1 MISKTVLTL
10 SHRNASVEHGF
21 NMGLESVIAQHLVID
36 NMITTL
42 MMMMMMMMMMSC
54 FRGMVHQRTAFMP
67 YFQREPLS
75 EILTIANSGTS

>member
-1 MISKTVLTL
+1 MISKTILTL

-42 MMMMMMMMMMSC
+42 MMMMMMMMMSC

-67 YFQREPLS
+67 YFQREPWS
-75 EILTIANSGTS
+75 EILTIAHSGTS

>member
-1 MISKTVLTL
+1 MISKTILTL

-42 MMMMMMMMMMSC
+42 MMMMMMMMSC

-67 YFQREPLS
+67 YFPREPLS

>member
-1 MISKTVLTL
+1 MISKTILTL
-10 SHRNASVEHGF
+10 SYRNASVEHGF

-42 MMMMMMMMMMSC
+42 MMMMMMMMMSC

>member
-1 MISKTVLTL
+1 MISKTILTL

-42 MMMMMMMMMMSC
+42 MMMMMMMMMSC
-54 FRGMVHQRTAFMP
+54 FRGVVHQRTAFMP

>member
-1 MISKTVLTL
+1 MISKTILTL
-10 SHRNASVEHGF
+10 SYRNASVEHGF

-42 MMMMMMMMMMSC
+42 MMMMMMSC

>member
-1 MISKTVLTL
+1 MISKTILTL

-42 MMMMMMMMMMSC
+42 MMMMMMMMSC